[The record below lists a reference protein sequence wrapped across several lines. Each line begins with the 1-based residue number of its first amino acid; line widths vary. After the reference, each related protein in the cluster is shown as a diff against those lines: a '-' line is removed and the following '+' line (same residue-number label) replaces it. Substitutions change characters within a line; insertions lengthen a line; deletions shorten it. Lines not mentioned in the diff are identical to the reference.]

1 MPQNL
6 IDIEV
11 KGRQIT
17 ILGAISLKLIVSDE
31 FNYIG
36 CQEIL
41 VYDISKVFNYVFTT
55 PTNNEREDRVTSK
68 LLFLQYE
75 YYLPEFKQ
83 PYNYKSTDLITLGG
97 IVWQRDNFL
106 FRSTYDD
113 WNPKSDGYQLMTFLE
128 KKNLK
133 HPEWVWNN
141 RLVTMLNDEKTQE
154 LLIIYLEEI
163 PHDRLKLFVSN
174 GKIIEDQWQQ
184 ERANLRI
191 RSLSSFSVL

>member
-17 ILGAISLKLIVSDE
+17 ILGAISLKLMVSDE

-36 CQEIL
+36 SQEIL

-154 LLIIYLEEI
+154 LLIIYLEEV
-163 PHDRLKLFVSN
+163 PQDRLKLFVLN
-174 GKIIEDQWQQ
+174 GKIIVDQWQQ
-184 ERANLRI
+184 EKANLRI
-191 RSLSSFSVL
+191 RSLSAFSVL

>member
-1 MPQNL
+1 MSQNL
-6 IDIEV
+6 IDIEIT
-11 KGRQIT
+11 GHQIT
-17 ILGAISLKLIVSDE
+17 ISGAISLKLLVSDE

-36 CQEIL
+36 NQEIL
-41 VYDISKVFNYVFTT
+41 IYDISKVFNYVFATY
-55 PTNNEREDRVTSK
+55 TNNERQGQIISK

-75 YYLPEFKQ
+75 YYLPDFEQ
-83 PYNYKSTDLITLGG
+83 PYNYKSTDIIELGG

-128 KKNLK
+128 KKDLK

-163 PHDRLKLFVSN
+163 PLDRLKLFVSN
-174 GKIIEDQWQQ
+174 DKIREDQWQQ
-184 ERANLRI
+184 EKVNLRV
-191 RSLSSFSVL
+191 RSLSTFSVL

>member
-17 ILGAISLKLIVSDE
+17 ILGAISLKLMVSDE

-36 CQEIL
+36 SQEIL
-41 VYDISKVFNYVFTT
+41 VYDISKVFNYVFTN

-141 RLVTMLNDEKTQE
+141 RLVTMLNHEKTQE
-154 LLIIYLEEI
+154 LLIIYLEEV
-163 PHDRLKLFVSN
+163 PQDRLKLFVLN
-174 GKIIEDQWQQ
+174 GKIIVDQWQQ
-184 ERANLRI
+184 EKANLRT
-191 RSLSSFSVL
+191 RSLSAFSVL

>member
-17 ILGAISLKLIVSDE
+17 ILGAISLKLMVSDE

-36 CQEIL
+36 SQEIL